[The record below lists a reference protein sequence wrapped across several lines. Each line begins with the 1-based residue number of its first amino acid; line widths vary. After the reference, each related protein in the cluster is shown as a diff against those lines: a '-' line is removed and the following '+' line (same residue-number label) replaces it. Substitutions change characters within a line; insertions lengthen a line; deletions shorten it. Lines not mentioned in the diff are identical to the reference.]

1 VRVGSSSVLAGPIT
15 PEMRAYKPAP
25 EEKLVLHAVLLG
37 EREVAEAYLVR
48 EEDDP
53 RLIVGLRLKR
63 RSLRLASRRTDRRLA
78 ARVAG
83 ALRLR
88 EPFSVILLN
97 REPRRLDK
105 RLRRTAAPVYARAT
119 A

>member
-1 VRVGSSSVLAGPIT
+1 
-15 PEMRAYKPAP
+15 MRPYKPAP

-48 EEDDP
+48 EDVEDNP

-63 RSLRLASRRTDRRLA
+63 RSLRLASRRTDQRLA

-97 REPRRLDK
+97 REARRLDK
-105 RLRRTAAPVYARAT
+105 RLRRTTAPVYARAT